1 MRIIFMGNPKFAIPT
16 LNAIQKSDHDLIAIV
31 SNPPKPI
38 GRGRI
43 LHSTAVGQFAKDNL
57 IHLIEPKN
65 LNSEN
70 LFEELKKLNPDI
82 FVVVAYKILPEKLLL
97 LPRYGSI
104 NLHASLLPKYRGAGP
119 IQWALM
125 NGDKNTG
132 VTIFQIKK
140 KIDAGDILLQK
151 EIKIGDD
158 DNMLSLG
165 MRICEEGA
173 KMVLIVLKKIEDDT
187 IKIIVQDSNKITFA
201 PKITKEMSIINWNW
215 QNVKIHNWIRGLSP
229 FPGMSTFFKKRR
241 LRIYKTS
248 LLDGQ
253 IKNPGQVIQS
263 SKERLI
269 ISTGKG
275 LLEIFEIQ
283 LEGKK
288 KLPVREF
295 LMGIDINS
303 GDMFGR

>member
-70 LFEELKKLNPDI
+70 LSEELKKLNPDI

-97 LPRYGSI
+97 LPRHGSI

-151 EIKIGDD
+151 EIKIDDD

-173 KMVLIVLKKIEDDT
+173 KMVLTVLKKIEDDT

-295 LMGIDINS
+295 LMGIDIKS

>member
-1 MRIIFMGNPKFAIPT
+1 MGNPKFAIPT

-70 LFEELKKLNPDI
+70 LSEELKKLNPDI

-97 LPRYGSI
+97 LPRHGSI

-151 EIKIGDD
+151 EIKIDDD

-173 KMVLIVLKKIEDDT
+173 KMVLTVLKKIEDDT

-295 LMGIDINS
+295 LMGIDIKS

>member
-1 MRIIFMGNPKFAIPT
+1 MGNPQFAIPT

-70 LFEELKKLNPDI
+70 LSEELKKLNPDI

-97 LPRYGSI
+97 LPRHGSI

-151 EIKIGDD
+151 EIKIDDD

-173 KMVLIVLKKIEDDT
+173 KMVLTVLKKIEDDT

-295 LMGIDINS
+295 LMGIDIKS

>member
-1 MRIIFMGNPKFAIPT
+1 MGNPKFAIPT

-70 LFEELKKLNPDI
+70 LSEELKKLNPDI

-97 LPRYGSI
+97 LPRHGSI

-173 KMVLIVLKKIEDDT
+173 KMVLTVLKKIEDDT

-295 LMGIDINS
+295 LMGIDIKS

>member
-1 MRIIFMGNPKFAIPT
+1 MGNPKFAIPT

-57 IHLIEPKN
+57 IHLIEPTN

-70 LFEELKKLNPDI
+70 LYEELKKLNPDI

-151 EIKIGDD
+151 KIKIGDD

-173 KMVLIVLKKIEDDT
+173 KMVLTVLKKIEDDT

-229 FPGMSTFFKKRR
+229 YPGMSTFFKKRR

-275 LLEIFEIQ
+275 LLEIHEIQ
-283 LEGKK
+283 IEGRKK
-288 KLPVREF
+288 MPVREF

>member
-1 MRIIFMGNPKFAIPT
+1 MGNPKFAIPT

-151 EIKIGDD
+151 KIKIGDD

-173 KMVLIVLKKIEDDT
+173 KMVLTVLKKIEDDT

-303 GDMFGR
+303 GDIFGR

>member
-70 LFEELKKLNPDI
+70 LSEELKKLNPDI

-173 KMVLIVLKKIEDDT
+173 KMVLTVLKKIEDDT

>member
-1 MRIIFMGNPKFAIPT
+1 MRIIFMGNPQFAIPT

-70 LFEELKKLNPDI
+70 LSEELKKLNPDI

-97 LPRYGSI
+97 LPRHGSI

-151 EIKIGDD
+151 EIKIDDD

-173 KMVLIVLKKIEDDT
+173 KMVLTVLKKIEDDT

-295 LMGIDINS
+295 LMGIDIKS

>member
-1 MRIIFMGNPKFAIPT
+1 MGNPKFAIPT

-173 KMVLIVLKKIEDDT
+173 KMVLTVLKKIEDDT

>member
-43 LHSTAVGQFAKDNL
+43 LHSTAVGQFAKENL
-57 IHLIEPKN
+57 IHLIEPTN

-70 LFEELKKLNPDI
+70 LSEELKKLNPDI

-151 EIKIGDD
+151 EIKISDD

-173 KMVLIVLKKIEDDT
+173 KMVLTVLKKIEDDT

-201 PKITKEMSIINWNW
+201 PKITKEMSIINWSWKNL
-215 QNVKIHNWIRGLSP
+215 KIHNWIRGLSP
-229 FPGMSTFFKKRR
+229 YPGMSTFFKKRR

-275 LLEIFEIQ
+275 LLEILEIQ
-283 LEGKK
+283 IEGRKK
-288 KLPVREF
+288 MPVREF

>member
-1 MRIIFMGNPKFAIPT
+1 MGNPKFAIPT

-70 LFEELKKLNPDI
+70 LSEELKKLNPDI

-97 LPRYGSI
+97 LPRHGSI

-173 KMVLIVLKKIEDDT
+173 KMVLTVLKKIEDDT

-295 LMGIDINS
+295 LMGIDIKS
-303 GDMFGR
+303 GDIFGR

>member
-70 LFEELKKLNPDI
+70 LSEELKKLNPDI

-173 KMVLIVLKKIEDDT
+173 KMVLTVLKKIEDDT

-295 LMGIDINS
+295 LMGIDIKS

>member
-173 KMVLIVLKKIEDDT
+173 KMVLTVLKKIEDDT

-275 LLEIFEIQ
+275 LLEIHEIQ
-283 LEGKK
+283 IEGRKK
-288 KLPVREF
+288 MPVREF

-303 GDMFGR
+303 GDIFGR

>member
-57 IHLIEPKN
+57 IHLIEPTN

-70 LFEELKKLNPDI
+70 LYEELKKLNPDI

-151 EIKIGDD
+151 KIKIGDD

-173 KMVLIVLKKIEDDT
+173 KMVLTVLKKIEDDT

-248 LLDGQ
+248 LLDGR

-275 LLEIFEIQ
+275 LLEILEIQ
-283 LEGKK
+283 IEGRKK
-288 KLPVREF
+288 MPVREF

>member
-173 KMVLIVLKKIEDDT
+173 KMVLTVLKKIEDDT

-303 GDMFGR
+303 GDIFGR

>member
-1 MRIIFMGNPKFAIPT
+1 MGNPKFAIPT

-43 LHSTAVGQFAKDNL
+43 FHSTAVGQFAKDNL

-70 LFEELKKLNPDI
+70 LSEELKKLNPDI

-97 LPRYGSI
+97 LPRHGSI

-173 KMVLIVLKKIEDDT
+173 KMVLTVLKKIEDDT

-295 LMGIDINS
+295 LMGIDIKS

>member
-173 KMVLIVLKKIEDDT
+173 KMVLTVLKKIEDDT

>member
-57 IHLIEPKN
+57 IHLIEPTN

-70 LFEELKKLNPDI
+70 LYEELKKLNPDI

-173 KMVLIVLKKIEDDT
+173 KMVLTVLKKIEDDT

-275 LLEIFEIQ
+275 LLEILEIQ
-283 LEGKK
+283 IEGRKK
-288 KLPVREF
+288 MPVREF

>member
-1 MRIIFMGNPKFAIPT
+1 MGNPKFAIPT

-173 KMVLIVLKKIEDDT
+173 KMVLTVLKKIEDDT

-303 GDMFGR
+303 GDIFGR